1 MKRAAQILITFV
13 LFAVATA
20 GAQSLGDYA
29 RSVRKDKSTPTAAS
43 KHYDND
49 NLPKTEHLS
58 IVGPPPTQTAD
69 SGESKPDEQVTE
81 NATKID
87 GSGQAGD
94 SANASKDEAEE
105 RQKMLDEWKKRLED
119 QKTQIASAEKELDL
133 LNREYRLRAAAMY
146 ADVGN
151 RLRNSVSWDKED
163 REYKQQIA
171 EKEKAVAD
179 AKQKLDDMQESAR
192 KAGVPS
198 AVRE

>member
-119 QKTQIASAEKELDL
+119 QRRRSRPPRKELDL
-133 LNREYRLRAAAMY
+133 LNREYRLPLQRCMLTWKPVAQLGV
-146 ADVGN
+146 VGQRRPRVQTAN
-151 RLRNSVSWDKED
+151 CRKRKGGC
-163 REYKQQIA
+163 RCQA
-171 EKEKAVAD
+171 ET
-179 AKQKLDDMQESAR
+179 R
-192 KAGVPS
+192 
-198 AVRE
+198 